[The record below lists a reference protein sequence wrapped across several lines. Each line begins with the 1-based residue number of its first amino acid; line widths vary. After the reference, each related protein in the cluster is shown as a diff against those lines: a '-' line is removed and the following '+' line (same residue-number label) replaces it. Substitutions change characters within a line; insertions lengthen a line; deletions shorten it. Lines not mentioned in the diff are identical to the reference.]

1 MPKLAAGKGGG
12 KRGRPSHDLFG
23 FTSDWPKSCARFF
36 NQSYSGA
43 MGNKPIYASSGYY
56 QKNVRMEDLSHSSS
70 FTFSWDKT
78 YAYGEKLHFGERES
92 RRFRTC
98 TMDIYWLLRLCYTLT
113 CYDFFFV
120 VLGIRTRDT
129 LTLALLTLLR
139 FLPDPFQFRG
149 RRRCSPIPSVLL
161 RQ

>member
-1 MPKLAAGKGGG
+1 
-12 KRGRPSHDLFG
+12 
-23 FTSDWPKSCARFF
+23 
-36 NQSYSGA
+36 
-43 MGNKPIYASSGYY
+43 
-56 QKNVRMEDLSHSSS
+56 MEDFSHSSS

-78 YAYGEKLHFGERES
+78 YACGEKLHFGERES

-98 TMDIYWLLRLCYTLT
+98 AMDIYWFICLFYTLT

-120 VLGIRTRDT
+120 ALGIRTRDT

-139 FLPDPFQFRG
+139 FLPDSFQFRG
-149 RRRCSPIPSVLL
+149 RRRCSPTPSVLL